1 MLRVSGAGAAGPMSA
16 RSRTARTTKTRA
28 AGDGVRIT
36 RDPGPRK
43 EIRLGVAALALAGL
57 AVLAAV
63 MLFGGEPGPRA
74 THASAPSEERVE
86 GEPAAPAGGAQV
98 RVAAHPRKSMA
109 APAPVAAPPPSRP
122 TQEPESAP
130 AAQARAADGGPPTH
144 EEPAFSLGPPGT
156 GISAFPKPGSDP
168 VKIGIVVPEDFELPE
183 GFVRHHQ
190 VTDDG
195 VGLPA
200 ILMFHPD
207 YEFVDEDGRPLAI
220 PADRVV
226 PQELA
231 PPGLE
236 VKLLEVPEAPAEPA
250 P

>member
-1 MLRVSGAGAAGPMSA
+1 MSA
-16 RSRTARTTKTRA
+16 RSRTARTAKTRA
-28 AGDGVRIT
+28 ADDGVRIT
-36 RDPGPRK
+36 LGPPARK
-43 EIRLGVAALALAGL
+43 QIWLGVAAVALASFAGFTL
-57 AVLAAV
+57 AQLQRGA
-63 MLFGGEPGPRA
+63 PGPETPAAAAGPSPRGDDPAPDARA
-74 THASAPSEERVE
+74 PHAKARVAARPRRVATRPP
-86 GEPAAPAGGAQV
+86 GEPAPVPGEAPA
-98 RVAAHPRKSMA
+98 R
-109 APAPVAAPPPSRP
+109 APAPEARP
-122 TQEPESAP
+122 
-130 AAQARAADGGPPTH
+130 ADGGPPTH
-144 EEPAFSLGPPGT
+144 EEPPFSLGPPGT
-156 GISAFPKPGSDP
+156 GIAAFPKPGSDP

-195 VGLPA
+195 VDLPP

-207 YEFVDEDGRPLAI
+207 YEWVDERGEPLEI

-226 PQELA
+226 PPELA

>member
-1 MLRVSGAGAAGPMSA
+1 
-16 RSRTARTTKTRA
+16 
-28 AGDGVRIT
+28 VRIT
-36 RDPGPRK
+36 LGSGPRK
-43 EIRLGVAALALAGL
+43 QRRLGVAVLALAGF
-57 AVLAAV
+57 AALAAV
-63 MLFGGEPGPRA
+63 MLFGGEPGPGA
-74 THASAPSEERVE
+74 PQVAAPSAGREERDPTV
-86 GEPAAPAGGAQV
+86 APAPGARV
-98 RVAAHPRKSMA
+98 RVAAHPRRIA
-109 APAPVAAPPPSRP
+109 ASAPGDAPSSSQPAPRREGAPEA
-122 TQEPESAP
+122 EP
-130 AAQARAADGGPPTH
+130 RAADGGPPTH

-156 GISAFPKPGSDP
+156 GISAFPKPGTDP

-195 VGLPA
+195 VDLPA

-207 YEFVDEDGRPLAI
+207 YEWVDERGRRIEI

-226 PQELA
+226 PPELA

>member
-1 MLRVSGAGAAGPMSA
+1 
-16 RSRTARTTKTRA
+16 
-28 AGDGVRIT
+28 VRIT
-36 RDPGPRK
+36 LGSGPRK
-43 EIRLGVAALALAGL
+43 QLRLGVAVLALAGL
-57 AVLAAV
+57 AALAAV
-63 MLFGGEPGPRA
+63 MLFGGEPGPGA
-74 THASAPSEERVE
+74 PQVAAPSAGQKERD
-86 GEPAAPAGGAQV
+86 GTAAPTPGARV
-98 RVAAHPRKSMA
+98 RVAHPRRIA
-109 APAPVAAPPPSRP
+109 ALAPA
-122 TQEPESAP
+122 EAP
-130 AAQARAADGGPPTH
+130 ASSQPALSGERAAAALPRAADGGPPTH
-144 EEPAFSLGPPGT
+144 EEPAFGLGPPGT
-156 GISAFPKPGSDP
+156 GISAFPKPGTDP

-195 VGLPA
+195 VDLPA

-207 YEFVDEDGRPLAI
+207 YEWVDERGRRIEI

-226 PQELA
+226 PPELA